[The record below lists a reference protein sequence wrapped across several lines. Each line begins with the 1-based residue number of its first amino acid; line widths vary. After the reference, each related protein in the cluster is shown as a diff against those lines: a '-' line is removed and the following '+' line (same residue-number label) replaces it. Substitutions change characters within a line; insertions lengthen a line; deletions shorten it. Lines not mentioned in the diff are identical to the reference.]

1 MVTPCFME
9 RFNNSRIFKCYC
21 IFRKTV
27 MTVGQMAL
35 EVAGRLAYMVLGGLI
50 TLLLIVK
57 GII

>member
-1 MVTPCFME
+1 
-9 RFNNSRIFKCYC
+9 
-21 IFRKTV
+21 
-27 MTVGQMAL
+27 MTVGQVAL